1 MRSNRRSRELP
12 PHPTQVGGLRTR
24 TRAGH
29 LGHLAAP
36 EISWG
41 VGGPGTCP
49 GPPRAP
55 PRGGRFG
62 RGKEEFSVTAVTVNS
77 NFPRQGRRLL
87 WRLLGPENCGGD
99 AGGQEVSNDV
109 RYSPLGAR
117 VGQPLAWAPIR
128 HRQACHRTPLRPPVA
143 VELVTR
149 PGGEDA
155 GCRALELGGGA
166 GGPQSLQL
174 GPLAVRSRL
183 IVPRTWHI

>member
-1 MRSNRRSRELP
+1 MRCP
-12 PHPTQVGGLRTR
+12 PPEEPECDPIDDRASSHPTRQVGGLRTR

-62 RGKEEFSVTAVTVNS
+62 RGKEELAVPGGTAS
-77 NFPRQGRRLL
+77 SHFPRQGRRLL

-117 VGQPLAWAPIR
+117 AGQLLAWAPIR

-143 VELVTR
+143 VELVR
-149 PGGEDA
+149 HQGPSGVGRQCVERRER
-155 GCRALELGGGA
+155 GLETMD
-166 GGPQSLQL
+166 
-174 GPLAVRSRL
+174 LATTTLARR
-183 IVPRTWHI
+183 R